1 MSNGILLVAITVCLV
16 LCLATPLCKKLGI
29 TGSNFAMLV
38 MGWQLAAIGFQ
49 MLTSVLVKLLLS
61 FAWEVIQEQKA
72 YCEKTVLCACLP
84 ILDV

>member
-1 MSNGILLVAITVCLV
+1 
-16 LCLATPLCKKLGI
+16 
-29 TGSNFAMLV
+29 MLV